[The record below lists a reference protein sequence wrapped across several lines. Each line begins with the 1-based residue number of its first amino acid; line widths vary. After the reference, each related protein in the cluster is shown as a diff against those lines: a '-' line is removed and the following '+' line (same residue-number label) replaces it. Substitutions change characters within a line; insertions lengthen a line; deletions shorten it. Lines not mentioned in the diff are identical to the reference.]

1 MDPAQ
6 DDEQVAW
13 ARSVAEA
20 MRPHET
26 GGVYVNYLTDE
37 GQDRVRAAHGDERY
51 ARLQAMKAKYDP
63 DNVFR
68 GNQNIQ
74 P

>member
-1 MDPAQ
+1 
-6 DDEQVAW
+6 VAW
-13 ARSVAEA
+13 ARGVAEA

-26 GGVYVNYLTDE
+26 GGVYVNYLNEE
-37 GQDRVRAAHGDERY
+37 GQDRVKAAYGAERY
-51 ARLQAMKAKYDP
+51 ARLQAVKAKYDP
-63 DNVFR
+63 DNVFH

>member
-1 MDPAQ
+1 
-6 DDEQVAW
+6 
-13 ARSVAEA
+13 

-37 GQDRVRAAHGDERY
+37 GQDRVEAAYGPERY
-51 ARLQAMKAKYDP
+51 ARLQAVKAKYDP
-63 DNVFR
+63 DNLFR